1 MMQENP
7 HIPIFMQHNWP
18 VKSSQSCVQ
27 DINKEHSH
35 NVNIMKKPDV
45 MNGLH
50 NEKHLTAAA
59 ASPLGLDSSPGS
71 NDTIINSKTSKVKWT
86 VKNLTKREDGGRQL
100 SNINSWLSS
109 QKLDD
114 KSSIAKTSNGNLQ
127 SQMTSGFDLAKLYP
141 ELSSKL
147 GLIKS
152 VSNDASKSPVGKSL
166 HTKGGNN
173 NSRVSLANSECS
185 ESNYKNS
192 SVKAINTNSF
202 HKSSL
207 SFDKHCGNI
216 NATKNRFVSL
226 SNDLKRNIVT
236 KQKEKL
242 DLTKLSE
249 DKLRNIIS
257 CQSLNSK
264 GSLGSP
270 SLLKSDSKSKLFNKS
285 KVTTVSLYDVV
296 CNKTFPSNFTY
307 PPASG
312 SSLKPNNINILPKCS
327 PAPMPNH
334 KALSPTQLRVH
345 NLYQDHYAYKSNFF
359 PLGYESSES
368 DSSDEEIGGN
378 ITSIPECLLR
388 CKEDED
394 EESSKEDPS
403 LSQNSRILEH
413 YKQQVLSAKERL
425 QVHEN
430 GLKRRW
436 ALTRALLEAARS
448 NPNTAASTVSHFV
461 KKLHSVLPSKRR
473 QNKSRSSLLTTRNCV
488 YENEDSKVCAQ
499 RALPGTR
506 HCMRHIT
513 YNVDQQLFSQCAAKR
528 EDNSLC
534 RIPTFH
540 LLHEFPLC
548 REHSDNANQMSEVSS
563 ATTTDAAA
571 KAKRSRKKNKMPI
584 LSRYGKRNKK
594 RRRSSLG
601 STSVVPSTS
610 VRPPINSPGV
620 CLGSPQSTSPITPNT
635 SPSFSTPCSDPTG
648 GGDESEFEDEFE
660 GMVGSLPLEARDL
673 QDVLNKIPEH
683 EISQILYGADG
694 KLGESNEDD
703 DKKGRLGI
711 GVVAPKMNTE
721 TSTLPPLCL
730 DEGALGELISSSF
743 NQQELNAI
751 SQVLSNMV
759 GDGGLDLGEEFQG
772 SQGSPTT
779 AVIEANYNAP
789 TEPPTPPVY
798 ISEDSNSG
806 SVQSPQGIPSP
817 TPGCT
822 SLLHPNAKL
831 KE

>member
-1 MMQENP
+1 
-7 HIPIFMQHNWP
+7 
-18 VKSSQSCVQ
+18 
-27 DINKEHSH
+27 
-35 NVNIMKKPDV
+35 MKKPDV

-359 PLGYESSES
+359 PLG
-368 DSSDEEIGGN
+368 
-378 ITSIPECLLR
+378 
-388 CKEDED
+388 K
-394 EESSKEDPS
+394 
-403 LSQNSRILEH
+403 
-413 YKQQVLSAKERL
+413 
-425 QVHEN
+425 
-430 GLKRRW
+430 
-436 ALTRALLEAARS
+436 
-448 NPNTAASTVSHFV
+448 
-461 KKLHSVLPSKRR
+461 
-473 QNKSRSSLLTTRNCV
+473 NC
-488 YENEDSKVCAQ
+488 
-499 RALPGTR
+499 
-506 HCMRHIT
+506 
-513 YNVDQQLFSQCAAKR
+513 F
-528 EDNSLC
+528 
-534 RIPTFH
+534 
-540 LLHEFPLC
+540 
-548 REHSDNANQMSEVSS
+548 
-563 ATTTDAAA
+563 
-571 KAKRSRKKNKMPI
+571 
-584 LSRYGKRNKK
+584 
-594 RRRSSLG
+594 
-601 STSVVPSTS
+601 
-610 VRPPINSPGV
+610 
-620 CLGSPQSTSPITPNT
+620 
-635 SPSFSTPCSDPTG
+635 
-648 GGDESEFEDEFE
+648 
-660 GMVGSLPLEARDL
+660 
-673 QDVLNKIPEH
+673 
-683 EISQILYGADG
+683 
-694 KLGESNEDD
+694 
-703 DKKGRLGI
+703 
-711 GVVAPKMNTE
+711 
-721 TSTLPPLCL
+721 
-730 DEGALGELISSSF
+730 
-743 NQQELNAI
+743 
-751 SQVLSNMV
+751 
-759 GDGGLDLGEEFQG
+759 
-772 SQGSPTT
+772 
-779 AVIEANYNAP
+779 
-789 TEPPTPPVY
+789 
-798 ISEDSNSG
+798 
-806 SVQSPQGIPSP
+806 
-817 TPGCT
+817 
-822 SLLHPNAKL
+822 
-831 KE
+831 